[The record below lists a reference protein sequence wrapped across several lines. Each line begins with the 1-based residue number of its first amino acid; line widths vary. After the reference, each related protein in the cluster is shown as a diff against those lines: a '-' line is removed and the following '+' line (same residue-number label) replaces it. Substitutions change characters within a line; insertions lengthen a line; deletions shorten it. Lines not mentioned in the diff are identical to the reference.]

1 MDDYIISLTD
11 MDIKNNLENRV
22 IEKVNQL
29 SVEEIEQVEH
39 FIDSLKKND
48 LDNRLTF
55 TSTKLTESVFERVWN
70 NPEDTEYDK
79 L

>member
-1 MDDYIISLTD
+1 MN
-11 MDIKNNLENRV
+11 IKDNLENRV

-48 LDNRLTF
+48 LDNRLTLR
-55 TSTKLTESVFERVWN
+55 SKKLAESVFERVWD
-70 NPEDTEYDK
+70 NPEDAEYDK

>member
-1 MDDYIISLTD
+1 
-11 MDIKNNLENRV
+11 MDIKSNLENRV
-22 IEKVNQL
+22 IEKVTQL

-39 FIDSLKKND
+39 FIDSLQKKD

-55 TSTKLTESVFERVWN
+55 TSSKLADSVFERVWN
-70 NPEDTEYDK
+70 NPEDAEYDK

>member
-1 MDDYIISLTD
+1 MN
-11 MDIKNNLENRV
+11 IKSNLENRV

-39 FIDSLKKND
+39 FIDSLKKKD

-55 TSTKLTESVFERVWN
+55 TSTKLAESVFERVWN
-70 NPEDTEYDK
+70 NPEDAEYDK

>member
-1 MDDYIISLTD
+1 

-29 SVEEIEQVEH
+29 SVEEMEQVEH

-48 LDNRLTF
+48 LDNRLTLR
-55 TSTKLTESVFERVWN
+55 SKKLAESVFERVWD
-70 NPEDTEYDK
+70 NPEDAEYDK

>member
-1 MDDYIISLTD
+1 

-22 IEKVNQL
+22 IKKVNQL

-48 LDNRLTF
+48 LDNRLTL
-55 TSTKLTESVFERVWN
+55 TSKKLAESVFERVWD
-70 NPEDTEYDK
+70 NPEDAEYDK